1 MQRLVVLVAGGV
13 GRCMLVLA
21 LTGVVDLMSR
31 TGGSFTH
38 AHLLHR
44 GSSFVLHLNALYD
57 EESEEMTVFL
67 HPWAMAFPLTPASF
81 SLDGLFR
88 VSFLMDRCQLDT
100 D

>member
-38 AHLLHR
+38 AHLL
-44 GSSFVLHLNALYD
+44 
-57 EESEEMTVFL
+57 
-67 HPWAMAFPLTPASF
+67 ASF
-81 SLDGLFR
+81 PICGS
-88 VSFLMDRCQLDT
+88 
-100 D
+100 

>member
-38 AHLLHR
+38 AHL
-44 GSSFVLHLNALYD
+44 LNALYD